1 MPLDGVC
8 LVDDPLW
15 YKDIVVYE
23 LHVRAFYD
31 SNADG
36 IGDFEGLI
44 EKLDYLEN
52 LGITAIWLLPFYPSP
67 LKDDGYDI
75 ANYFGVHPDYGLLRD
90 FKEFIREAHRRGIR
104 IITELVLNHTS
115 ERHPWFQMARKAKP
129 GSALR
134 NFYVWSDSPEKY
146 KEVRV
151 IFKDFELS
159 NWAWDP
165 EVKAY
170 YWHRFFSH
178 QPDLNYDNP
187 LVRKKILRVINYW
200 LDMGVDGFR
209 LDAVPYLFEREG
221 TNCESLPETHSFL
234 KELRAYL
241 DHKAKNRMLLA
252 EANQWPEDAVTYFG
266 NGDECHMAF
275 HFPLMPR
282 LFMAIWTEDRFP
294 IIDILEQTPSIP
306 DTCHWAF
313 FLRNHDELTLEMV
326 SDEEKDYM
334 YRVYAKDPVARIN
347 LGIRRRLAP
356 LLGNNRRKV
365 EIMNIL
371 LFSLPGT
378 PIVYY
383 GDEIG
388 MGDNYHLGDRNGVRT
403 PMQWNIDR
411 NAGFSRANPQK
422 LYLPL
427 IIDPEYHY
435 EAVNVENQE
444 KNQAS
449 LLWWMRRVITM
460 RKRFKA
466 FGRGT
471 IEFLFPDNPKV
482 LAFIRQYQDEVVL
495 AVINLSRF
503 SQAVELDL
511 SKFAGFQPEDI
522 FSGNKFPPIKDT
534 PYLLTLG
541 HYDYF
546 WFVLKKEEKTAPFRK
561 IRHIP
566 HISGN
571 WKTIFTGKTK
581 ELLEREIL
589 PPYMKICRYFGGT
602 MQEIREVKIA
612 EHIIIKENACDV
624 QLLFLE
630 IKYTTGLSDTC
641 LLPLSLSSGDK
652 AESIVIENPH
662 AVVAHFRY
670 DNAEGIIYDSI
681 YDEAFRKHL
690 LGMFVRRH
698 TFHGLHGELITTAGK
713 TIKKRTGN
721 DLFSLKSHVTKGE
734 QNNSSILYGK
744 ELICKLYR
752 RLDEGINPEL
762 EICKFLTD
770 TISFRHVPPLLGAIE
785 YKRHGGGSITLGML
799 QAFVPNEGDAWA
811 YTLDWIGRYT
821 GRILARKN
829 VIQGMSPLRPSLFDP
844 AIQEIPTVIQEL
856 IGGIYLEM
864 VSLLG
869 KRTAELHLALAS
881 GTEDPNFAPEP
892 FTTSYQR
899 SLYQS
904 MQSHTKRI
912 FTLLR
917 KNMKNIPDHLKG
929 LTNNILNLEKEITD
943 RFKALFT
950 RKISATKI
958 RIHGDYHLG
967 QVLFTGN
974 DFVIIDF
981 EGELARNL
989 SERRLKRSPLRDVA
1003 GMIRSFHY
1011 ATHAVLLNDTRTKS
1025 EDIPM
1030 LEPWI
1035 DLWYRYV
1042 GGVFLR
1048 SYLETAGNA
1057 PFVPKNREEL
1067 DIMLRAYLL
1076 EKAVYEIGHEINNRP
1091 AWITIPFK
1099 GIQHLLETKKIV

>member
-1 MPLDGVC
+1 MPLDGVW
-8 LVDDPLW
+8 LSDEPLW
-15 YKDIVVYE
+15 YKDVIIYE

-75 ANYFGVHPDYGLLRD
+75 ANYFGIHPDYGLLRD
-90 FKEFIREAHRRGIR
+90 FKEFIREAHRRGMR

-134 NFYVWSDSPEKY
+134 NFYVWSDTPEKY
-146 KEVRV
+146 KEARV

-159 NWAWDP
+159 NWTWDP
-165 EVKAY
+165 ETKAY
-170 YWHRFFSH
+170 YWHRFFTH

-187 LVRKKILRVINYW
+187 LVQKKIMRVINYW

-221 TNCESLPETHSFL
+221 TNCESLPETHRFL

-241 DHKAKNRMLLA
+241 DRNFKNRMLLA

-294 IIDILEQTPSIP
+294 IIDILEQTPPIP

-403 PMQWNIDR
+403 PMQWNVDR

-449 LLWWMRRVITM
+449 LLWWMRRVIAM

-471 IEFLFPDNPKV
+471 TEFLFPDNPKV
-482 LAFIRQYQDEVVL
+482 LAFIRQYHNEVILVI
-495 AVINLSRF
+495 INLSRF

-511 SKFAGFQPEDI
+511 SKFSGFQPEDI

-534 PYLLTLG
+534 PYLFTLG

-546 WFVLKKEEKTAPFRK
+546 WFVLKKEEATALFRK

-571 WKTIFTGKTK
+571 WKTIFMGKTK

-589 PPYMKICRYFGGT
+589 PPYMKMCRYYGGRIQE
-602 MQEIREVKIA
+602 MREIRITETIK
-612 EHIIIKENACDV
+612 IKENTCDA
-624 QLLFLE
+624 QMLILE
-630 IKYTTGLSDTC
+630 IKYLTGLSDTC
-641 LLPLSLSSGDK
+641 FLPLSFSSGDT
-652 AESIVIENPH
+652 AESVVIENPH
-662 AVVAHFRY
+662 AVVAHLKN

-681 YDEAFRKHL
+681 YDEGFRSYL
-690 LGMFVRRH
+690 LRMFVRRH
-698 TFHGLHGELITTAGK
+698 RHRGLHGELITTTGK
-713 TIKKRTGN
+713 TIKKRKE
-721 DLFSLKSHVTKGE
+721 DELLSLKSHVIKGE
-734 QNNSSILYGK
+734 QNNSSLLYGK

-752 RLDEGINPEL
+752 CLDEGINPEL
-762 EICKFLTD
+762 EMCEFLTD
-770 TISFRHVPPLLGAIE
+770 KIPFRHVPPLLGAIE
-785 YKRHGGGSITLGML
+785 YRRHGGEFLTVGML
-799 QAFVPNEGDAWA
+799 QTFVPNEGDAWT
-811 YTLDWIGRYT
+811 YTLDWIGRYL

-829 VIQGMSPLRPSLFDP
+829 ELQGISPVPPSFFDP
-844 AIQEIPTVIQEL
+844 ALQETPLLFQEL

-881 GTEDPNFAPEP
+881 ETEDTNFAPEP
-892 FTTSYQR
+892 FTASYQR

-904 MQSHTKRI
+904 MQSRTKRI
-912 FTLLR
+912 FALLR
-917 KNMKNIPDHLKG
+917 KNTKNIPDHLKG
-929 LTNNILNLEKEITD
+929 LTNDTLNLEKEIMS
-943 RFKALFT
+943 RFKAICT
-950 RKISATKI
+950 RKISAAKI

-974 DFVIIDF
+974 DFAIIDF
-981 EGELARNL
+981 EGELARNV

-1011 ATHAVLLNDTRTKS
+1011 ATHATLLKSARTNP
-1025 EDIPM
+1025 EETPA
-1030 LEPWI
+1030 LEPWL

-1057 PFVPKNREEL
+1057 SFIPKSREDL

-1091 AWITIPFK
+1091 EWIMIPCR
-1099 GIQHLLETKKIV
+1099 GIKHLLETN